1 MKSFKKRYV
10 VLIILAVFLVIVFAV
25 AFAHRD
31 LIQAARSGLTMDA
44 ETILANQEEKDK
56 ELEASL
62 GIEGMVT
69 EEMIEEAQEEIDHLV
84 NGMAEDVVEQAE
96 SVKAAAEQA
105 AAQANTAAAED
116 IVAKYTAKLYGVRG
130 SFQGRLNGLMA
141 SAEAEFMSLP
151 PEQRTSAAKRSIIY
165 SKIGQGEAMEAECD
179 AIVESILGQMQAE
192 LAAAGQSTAPVSQL
206 RSQYQKAKVSQKAAY
221 LAMARGA

>member
-1 MKSFKKRYV
+1 MKTYKKRYV
-10 VLIILAVFLVIVFAV
+10 VLIILAVFLVVVFAI

-31 LIQAARSGLTMDA
+31 LIQAAKLGLTMDA
-44 ETILANQEEKDK
+44 ETILANQEEMDK
-56 ELEASL
+56 EFEASL

-69 EEMIEEAQEEIDHLV
+69 EEMVAEAQKEIDNLV
-84 NGMAEDVVEQAE
+84 NGMAEDVAERAE
-96 SVKAAAEQA
+96 SVGASAEQSVQQASA
-105 AAQANTAAAED
+105 ATAED

-151 PEQRTSAAKRSIIY
+151 PEQRTSAAKRSIVY

-192 LAAAGQSTAPVSQL
+192 LVAAGQSTAPVGQL
-206 RSQYQKAKVSQKAAY
+206 RSQYQNAKASQKAAY

>member
-105 AAQANTAAAED
+105 AAQANAAAAED

-206 RSQYQKAKVSQKAAY
+206 RSQYQNAKVSQKAAY

>member
-206 RSQYQKAKVSQKAAY
+206 RSQYQNAKVSQKAAY

>member
-10 VLIILAVFLVIVFAV
+10 VLIILAVFLVVVFAI

-105 AAQANTAAAED
+105 AAQANTAAPED

-206 RSQYQKAKVSQKAAY
+206 RSQYQNAKVSQKAAY